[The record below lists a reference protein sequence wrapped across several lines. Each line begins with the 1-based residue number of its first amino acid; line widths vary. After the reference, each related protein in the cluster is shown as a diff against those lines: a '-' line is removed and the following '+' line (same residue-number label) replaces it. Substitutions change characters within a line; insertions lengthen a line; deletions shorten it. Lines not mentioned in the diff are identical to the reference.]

1 MKPQI
6 ITFLAPKGGAG
17 RTTAVMALASVLV
30 EQKEFP
36 TVVIDATPEAR
47 RDRITNTTLGQW
59 RRQMLRCGAPQGKL
73 TVRPAASDEELTDI
87 IDAELDQ
94 WLPNFTTIL
103 IDTGGRLDD
112 LALAAAARS
121 DLIIA
126 PFMDALTAHR
136 VSEAL
141 DEVDLGG
148 TPVYGL
154 KCGDACNEAEH
165 RAVSAAFTAGRLL
178 LHGLPYSPLLAD
190 ISDGGHL
197 LSMYIALTCDYA
209 HYPLGDPAR
218 APVKG
223 FIKVRSKIDLL
234 LDEIYLALDGF
245 ELRRRTPM
253 PRRNPLPLH
262 ELAELLPT

>member
-17 RTTAVMALASVLV
+17 RTTAVMALASVLI
-30 EQKEFP
+30 ERKESP
-36 TVVIDATPEAR
+36 PLVIDATPEAR
-47 RDRITNTTLGQW
+47 RERATNTTLGRW
-59 RRQMLRCGAPQGKL
+59 RRQMLQCGVPPGKL
-73 TVRPAASDEELTDI
+73 TVRSAASDEGLTDI
-87 IDAELDQ
+87 IDKEGEQ
-94 WLPNFTTIL
+94 RFPNFTTIL

-112 LALAAAARS
+112 LALNSAARS

-126 PFMDALTAHR
+126 PFTDLLTAHR

-141 DEVDLGG
+141 DEVDLCG

-154 KCGDACNEAEH
+154 RCGDACDEAEH
-165 RAVSAAFTAGRLL
+165 DAVSAAFTAGRLL
-178 LHGLPYSPLLAD
+178 MHGLPSSPLLAD

-218 APVKG
+218 APIKG
-223 FIKVRSKIDLL
+223 FIKVRSEIDLL

-245 ELRRRTPM
+245 ELRRRTPV
-253 PRRNPLPLH
+253 PRRKLLPLH
-262 ELAELLPT
+262 KLAELLQT